1 MNAQRL
7 IILLVAIGA
16 AVFGVMNW
24 SETRSS
30 DAAEDRAADP
40 QELREVQEEQE
51 AQVANPSGEPV
62 ARITEEE
69 LAEGFVPLIER
80 EGGGFSK
87 HGWNHY
93 GPGWFTLDH
102 ETGILEAHGGMGLLW
117 HAAEM
122 FGDFALRLEF
132 MTSVPESNSGIFLR
146 VPEVPVSDDYIYH
159 SFEIQI
165 HDTAEEAIHQ
175 TGGVYDAEAP
185 SAIQHT
191 GGVFDAEA
199 PTQHRAHPPGV
210 WNEMEISF
218 IGDRITVALNG
229 TQVVDWAAEPRGK
242 VEDFAQQGFIGL
254 QNHDWDTSV
263 YFRNVR
269 VKKLD

>member
-7 IILLVAIGA
+7 IILLVAMGA

-24 SETRSS
+24 SQDRSS
-30 DAAEDRAADP
+30 DAAEDRTAEA
-40 QELREVQEEQE
+40 QELREAQEEQE
-51 AQVANPSGEPV
+51 AQVAKPSGGPV
-62 ARITEEE
+62 ARITEQE
-69 LAEGFVPLIER
+69 LADGFVPLIGEW
-80 EGGGFSK
+80 ENGGFNK

-102 ETGILEAHGGMGLLW
+102 ETGILTSHGGMGLLW
-117 HAAEM
+117 YAAEM
-122 FGDFALRLEF
+122 FGDFTLRLEF

-146 VPEVPVSDDYIYH
+146 VPDVPVSDDYIYR

-165 HDTAEEAIHQ
+165 CSAGEPCAEAVHRTAA
-175 TGGVYDAEAP
+175 VYDAEP
-185 SAIQHT
+185 
-191 GGVFDAEA
+191 
-199 PTQHRAHPPGV
+199 PTEHVERPPGE

-218 IGDRITVALNG
+218 IGDRITVVLNG
-229 TQVVDWAAEPRGK
+229 AQVVDWVAEPRGK
-242 VEDFAQQGFIGL
+242 VADFAERGFIGL

-263 YFRNVR
+263 YFRNIR

>member
-7 IILLVAIGA
+7 IILVVAIGA
-16 AVFGVMNW
+16 AVFGVMSW
-24 SETRSS
+24 SQDRAENGPTAEPAS
-30 DAAEDRAADP
+30 DA
-40 QELREVQEEQE
+40 QEVLVN
-51 AQVANPSGEPV
+51 QVPEGPV

-69 LAEGFVPLIER
+69 LADGFVPLIGEW
-80 EGGGFSK
+80 EDGGFNK

-117 HAAEM
+117 YSAEM
-122 FGDFALRLEF
+122 LGDFVLRLEF

-165 HDTAEEAIHQ
+165 HDTASEAIHQ
-175 TGGVYDAEAP
+175 TGAVYDAEAP

-199 PTQHRAHPPGV
+199 PSGHREHPPGV
-210 WNEMEISF
+210 WHEMEISF

-229 TQVVDWAAEPRGK
+229 TQVVDWEAEPRGK
-242 VEDFAQQGFIGL
+242 IADFADRGYIGL

-263 YFRNVR
+263 YFRNIR